1 MQEPNTPALKSSGQ
15 AKTAACRRPTPS
27 SKLTATTCSVCF
39 QTDGGLYDTDA
50 IARFVETEG
59 RDGDVSLEFPRPV
72 RATETTLLEDV
83 KVGDAG
89 EGKTI
94 QFHMKPWE
102 IKTLRL
108 SPVQ

>member
-1 MQEPNTPALKSSGQ
+1 M
-15 AKTAACRRPTPS
+15 
-27 SKLTATTCSVCF
+27 
-39 QTDGGLYDTDA
+39 
-50 IARFVETEG
+50 
-59 RDGDVSLEFPRPV
+59 SLEFPRPV